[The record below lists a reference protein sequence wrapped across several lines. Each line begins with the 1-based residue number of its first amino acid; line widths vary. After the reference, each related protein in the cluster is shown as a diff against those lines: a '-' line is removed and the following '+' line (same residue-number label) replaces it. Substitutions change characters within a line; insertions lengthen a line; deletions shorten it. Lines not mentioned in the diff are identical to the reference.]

1 MKKVQLSLLSML
13 TLLVVSAC
21 KPDLVELEVY
31 SSDLQSAAV
40 GDVVEVPIKATFR
53 LLGEDKKNQ
62 LPQAKTNALKYM
74 ANNSEIEISKG
85 RYGNVM
91 TVVSTIPLGNK
102 SALDEY
108 FKKNRRLGYILVEGN
123 KVVFLPSSQL
133 QELNKDLRPIN
144 MMLSVDL
151 PAKDTVFRITGDS
164 KEKLNISATAVFSEK
179 KPYLQYSK
187 DVEKRKSV
195 EIVFKGSEGSIY
207 REIPPHFLIK

>member
-1 MKKVQLSLLSML
+1 MKKVQLSLLTML

-40 GDVVEVPIKATFR
+40 GEVVEVPIKATFR

-62 LPQAKTNALKYM
+62 LPQAKTKALKYM
-74 ANNSEIEISKG
+74 ASNSEIEISKG

-108 FKKNRRLGYILVEGN
+108 FKKNPRLGYILVEGN

-151 PAKDTVFRITGDS
+151 PAKDTVFRITGDT
-164 KEKLNISATAVFSEK
+164 KDKLNISATAIFSEK

-195 EIVFKGSEGSIY
+195 EIVFKGGEGSIY